1 MKKITL
7 TMFAVAAFGFVAN
20 AQSLSET
27 SLSSNTFTPNGG
39 EDIVFDQPVGGS
51 TGIVSMTNNTNLVMC
66 AEDFT
71 LTESTKIDNVTI
83 YGFNNN
89 QNVPTNLLGV
99 KFYIYADSGGAPAGD
114 PTNPGSEEV
123 FLDLVDGDP
132 GLSYVD
138 QGMGGYDFTVDV
150 STAAGSDVILP
161 AGTYWVAFAP
171 VLNVTDFL
179 NNPADRYNWYMSDFS
194 GTGNAV
200 LIDPG
205 DLFGLG
211 VTTWASLL
219 SLVGTVDSL
228 AMTVEGTPAT
238 SVGDHMLAAVSIFP
252 NPATDVINIVVPSGL
267 EISNVSVF
275 DVLGKNT
282 GVSLVNGK
290 VNISGLQ
297 KGIYIVNVETNY
309 GTLTQKLVKR

>member
-51 TGIVSMTNNTNLVMC
+51 TGVISTSNNSELVLC
-66 AEDFT
+66 ADDFV
-71 LTESTKIDNVTI
+71 LTESTKIEATTI
-83 YGFNNN
+83 YGFNNS
-89 QNVPTNLLGV
+89 QTLPVNLIGV
-99 KFYIYADSGGAPAGD
+99 KFYIYANSGGAPAGD
-114 PTNPGSEEV
+114 PTNPGSELL
-123 FLDLVDGDP
+123 FLDILDGDP
-132 GLSYVD
+132 GFSYTD
-138 QGMGGYDFTVDV
+138 QGGGGYDLTVDV
-150 STAAGSDVILP
+150 SVANGADFILP
-161 AGTYWVAFAP
+161 AGTYWLAVAP
-171 VLNVTDFL
+171 ILNIPDIT
-179 NNPADRYNWYMSDFS
+179 AAAERYNWYMSDFS
-194 GTGNAV
+194 GSGNAM

-205 DLFGLG
+205 DLFGAG
-211 VTTWASLL
+211 ATTWASVL
-219 SLVGTVDSL
+219 SLVGTVDSF
-228 AMTVEGTPAT
+228 AMTVEGSAAT

>member
-1 MKKITL
+1 
-7 TMFAVAAFGFVAN
+7 
-20 AQSLSET
+20 
-27 SLSSNTFTPNGG
+27 
-39 EDIVFDQPVGGS
+39 
-51 TGIVSMTNNTNLVMC
+51 
-66 AEDFT
+66 
-71 LTESTKIDNVTI
+71 
-83 YGFNNN
+83 
-89 QNVPTNLLGV
+89 
-99 KFYIYADSGGAPAGD
+99 
-114 PTNPGSEEV
+114 PTNPGSGIV
-123 FLDLVDGDP
+123 VMDLLDGDP
-132 GLSYVD
+132 ALRYVD
-138 QGMGGYDFTVDV
+138 QGVGGYDFTLDV
-150 STAAGSDVILP
+150 STADGSDVILP
-161 AGTYWVAFAP
+161 AGTYWFGFAP
-171 VLNVTDFL
+171 IMTVEEFL
-179 NNPADRYNWYMSDFS
+179 NNLVVRYNGYMSDLTES
-194 GTGNAV
+194 DNAV

-297 KGIYIVNVETNY
+297 KGIYIVNVETNF